1 MEPTSTCSLTQI
13 ALDFGLPALALV
25 IAYLFG
31 AIPFG
36 LLIGKARGIDV
47 RTVGSKNIGATN
59 VFRCVG
65 AKFGIA
71 AFVLDM
77 LKGIFGTLCG
87 FLPALLIED
96 IPANTT
102 LLLRVL
108 CGTAAMLGHIF
119 PIYLGFKAGKGVST
133 ALGLLFGV
141 APLAGLLGFAG
152 WGIFFVSSRY
162 VSLASCLAAVVVG
175 GAMWSP
181 LYAGTPLWY
190 SILIT
195 ALAALAIFKHRTN
208 IVRLC
213 KGTENRFAFTAK
225 QRAARDAKRAQQ
237 EEAK

>member
-1 MEPTSTCSLTQI
+1 MEQNCAC
-13 ALDFGLPALALV
+13 ALSQLAIDFGLPLLALV

-36 LLIGKARGIDV
+36 LLIGKSRGIDV

-65 AKFGIA
+65 AKYGIL

-77 LKGIFGTLCG
+77 IKGIFGTLCG
-87 FLPALLIED
+87 FLPTLCVAEISAD
-96 IPANTT
+96 TT

-108 CGTAAMLGHIF
+108 CGTSAMLGHMF
-119 PIYLGFKAGKGVST
+119 PIYLKFKGGKGVST

-141 APLAGLLGFAG
+141 APLAGALGFGG
-152 WGIFFVSSRY
+152 WIIFFVCSRY
-162 VSLASCLAAVVVG
+162 VSLASCLAAAIVG
-175 GAMWSP
+175 GVMWSP
-181 LYAGTPLWY
+181 LYAKQPLWY
-190 SILIT
+190 AILIT
-195 ALAALAIFKHRTN
+195 LLATLAIVKHRTN

-237 EEAK
+237 EMTK